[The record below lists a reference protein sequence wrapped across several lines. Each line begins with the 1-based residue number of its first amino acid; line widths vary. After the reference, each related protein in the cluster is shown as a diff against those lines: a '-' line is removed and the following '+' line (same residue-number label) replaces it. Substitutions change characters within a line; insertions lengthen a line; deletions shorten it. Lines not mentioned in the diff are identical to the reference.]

1 MGASRRSVAP
11 LVLHN
16 LLAQRQEAGF
26 SMIGKWFPMGGKNGT
41 DFPMIGKIFR
51 PFSNDWKTFF
61 SGTNGPVF
69 GLSSGFSEWDA
80 AGRGLAGAEMEKK
93 RIVCAGMG
101 RGSEWEDW
109 MCRRDRGKRRP
120 GAHGRHCLTMDARGT
135 ALVPP
140 PDGDAGSRLPGNR
153 LLSIEW
159 NRTLASKGVIGRNP

>member
-1 MGASRRSVAP
+1 
-11 LVLHN
+11 
-16 LLAQRQEAGF
+16 
-26 SMIGKWFPMGGKNGT
+26 
-41 DFPMIGKIFR
+41 MIGKIFR
-51 PFSNDWKTFF
+51 PFSNDWKTF
-61 SGTNGPVF
+61 SGANVPVF
-69 GLSSGFSEWDA
+69 GRSPGFANGMRLGWMGLS
-80 AGRGLAGAEMEKK
+80 GAEKEKK
-93 RIVCAGMG
+93 RIVCAGMR